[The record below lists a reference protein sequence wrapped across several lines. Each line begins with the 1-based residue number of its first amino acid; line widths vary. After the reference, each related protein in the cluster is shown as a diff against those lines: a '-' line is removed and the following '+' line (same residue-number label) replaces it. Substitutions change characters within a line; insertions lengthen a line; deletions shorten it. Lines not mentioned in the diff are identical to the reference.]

1 MEIYIVQGDVACMAD
16 VETFGGNRSEHPRF
30 RIYFLLFG
38 RSQKSVGFCISSL
51 VIDMNIA
58 QCHIF
63 NKGSRYSA
71 DNGGVARVGIK
82 YIDVADEDAL
92 HCAHGRSLRAA
103 HPGS

>member
-1 MEIYIVQGDVACMAD
+1 
-16 VETFGGNRSEHPRF
+16 
-30 RIYFLLFG
+30 
-38 RSQKSVGFCISSL
+38 
-51 VIDMNIA
+51 MNIA

-82 YIDVADEDAL
+82 YIDVADEDAF

-103 HPGS
+103 HPGSQPQEDGGVDNIAHRDVTDDDIFQFATVHCFQGSW